1 MKLYAMGFDANNRS
15 ISDTLEVPLT
25 KVSPTEEISA
35 KQPGTIWRIGMR
47 AFGNPVR
54 TDKTYKSDSGPF
66 EMHVGGSPHFIGL
79 MAGQNEVTM
88 QDGSVFRMGIGD
100 FLYVR
105 PGTLHHSNF
114 PGQVPGIIF
123 NLYTPGT
130 DTDTQPL
137 AIKS

>member
-1 MKLYAMGFDANNRS
+1 MKLYAMGFDVNNRS
-15 ISDTLEVPLT
+15 ISETLEVPLT
-25 KVSPTEEISA
+25 KVSATEEISA
-35 KQPGTIWRIGMR
+35 KQPGTHWRIGTR

-54 TDKTYKSDSGPF
+54 TSKDYKSAAGPY

-79 MAGQNEVTM
+79 MSGQNEVTM

-114 PGQVPGIIF
+114 PGLVPGTIF
-123 NLYTPGT
+123 NLYTGGT
-130 DTDTQPL
+130 AADIGPL
-137 AIKS
+137 VIKS